1 MDVVSET
8 DGNRDRSTNGAP
20 FRASVFTRS
29 RLFLPV
35 SRSTIHPSRFSSFFP
50 VRFAKLRHDPIRHD
64 PFLIAISSPFIFHSR
79 SEERRMPRRRFTH
92 NHRRLVPRSFVF
104 FFSSLLLPFSFP
116 FENKDRQTF
125 NRKCTLRFTIEFY
138 LTPN

>member
-1 MDVVSET
+1 MAVVSET

-35 SRSTIHPSRFSSFFP
+35 SRSTIHSSRFFFP
-50 VRFAKLRHDPIRHD
+50 SFLFVLQNCATTQFGI

-79 SEERRMPRRRFTH
+79 SKERRMPRRRFTH
-92 NHRRLVPRSFVF
+92 NHRRFVPRSFVF
-104 FFSSLLLPFSFP
+104 FFSSPFLPFSFP
-116 FENKDRQTF
+116 FENKGCQTF
-125 NRKCTLRFTIEFY
+125 NRKCTLRFTVNFI
-138 LTPN
+138 